1 MSFNQELQEDLINSS
16 ILRSAFFNYFFRVFN
31 NIADE
36 NFIGVSEKYLTYFND
51 LKDYVE
57 SNEYNNA
64 CQMFEEYINNEK
76 NAVNIQDF
84 LQRLNIEFTSL
95 FLSGMGNIPASASSY
110 LSSDGLLKGE
120 EWEKVVK
127 VYKMRDFQMPDSIKA
142 PEDYISV
149 EMLYMQKLS
158 DLIGR
163 LAEDGDINLLKATI
177 DDQINFSS
185 NHILVWIDMFA
196 DAVYSKSI
204 TLNSKLYA
212 SVAVIMKHYIKYD
225 IELLKEF
232 DEPTVVA
239 CKHSNPC
246 GVASADNIYD
256 AYMKAYN
263 TDPVSIFGGI
273 IVMNREVDKA
283 TAEEDPDVKDNT
295 MVLYLNHIVADPE
308 INDERLSAGTE
319 TRHFDLNYVL
329 GGSEPET
336 IIIKFKYSSKSTMD
350 DAKESEIR
358 INYKSIIDQYFGNNT
373 NI

>member
-1 MSFNQELQEDLINSS
+1 MSFNQKLQEDLINSS

-232 DEPTVVA
+232 
-239 CKHSNPC
+239 
-246 GVASADNIYD
+246 
-256 AYMKAYN
+256 
-263 TDPVSIFGGI
+263 
-273 IVMNREVDKA
+273 
-283 TAEEDPDVKDNT
+283 AEE
-295 MVLYLNHIVADPE
+295 LN
-308 INDERLSAGTE
+308 
-319 TRHFDLNYVL
+319 
-329 GGSEPET
+329 
-336 IIIKFKYSSKSTMD
+336 K
-350 DAKESEIR
+350 
-358 INYKSIIDQYFGNNT
+358 
-373 NI
+373 

>member
-51 LKDYVE
+51 LKNYVE

-232 DEPTVVA
+232 
-239 CKHSNPC
+239 
-246 GVASADNIYD
+246 
-256 AYMKAYN
+256 
-263 TDPVSIFGGI
+263 
-273 IVMNREVDKA
+273 
-283 TAEEDPDVKDNT
+283 AEE
-295 MVLYLNHIVADPE
+295 LN
-308 INDERLSAGTE
+308 
-319 TRHFDLNYVL
+319 
-329 GGSEPET
+329 
-336 IIIKFKYSSKSTMD
+336 K
-350 DAKESEIR
+350 
-358 INYKSIIDQYFGNNT
+358 
-373 NI
+373 

>member
-36 NFIGVSEKYLTYFND
+36 NFIGVYEKYLTYFND

-158 DLIGR
+158 DLTGK
-163 LAEDGDINLLKATI
+163 LI
-177 DDQINFSS
+177 DDKDYNLTLATVEDQIEFAEK
-185 NHILVWIDMFA
+185 HILVWIDLFSN
-196 DAVYSKSI
+196 AVYEKAS
-204 TLNSKLYA
+204 TLNSSLYA
-212 SVAVIMKHYIKYD
+212 SVAIIMKHYVKYD
-225 IELLKEF
+225 TELMKEF
-232 DEPTVVA
+232 YDEL
-239 CKHSNPC
+239 KN
-246 GVASADNIYD
+246 
-256 AYMKAYN
+256 K
-263 TDPVSIFGGI
+263 
-273 IVMNREVDKA
+273 
-283 TAEEDPDVKDNT
+283 
-295 MVLYLNHIVADPE
+295 
-308 INDERLSAGTE
+308 
-319 TRHFDLNYVL
+319 
-329 GGSEPET
+329 
-336 IIIKFKYSSKSTMD
+336 
-350 DAKESEIR
+350 
-358 INYKSIIDQYFGNNT
+358 
-373 NI
+373 

>member
-36 NFIGVSEKYLTYFND
+36 NFIGVSEKYLTYFTD
-51 LKDYVE
+51 LNDYVE

-163 LAEDGDINLLKATI
+163 LAEDGDMNLLKATI

-232 DEPTVVA
+232 
-239 CKHSNPC
+239 
-246 GVASADNIYD
+246 
-256 AYMKAYN
+256 
-263 TDPVSIFGGI
+263 
-273 IVMNREVDKA
+273 
-283 TAEEDPDVKDNT
+283 AEE
-295 MVLYLNHIVADPE
+295 LN
-308 INDERLSAGTE
+308 
-319 TRHFDLNYVL
+319 
-329 GGSEPET
+329 
-336 IIIKFKYSSKSTMD
+336 K
-350 DAKESEIR
+350 
-358 INYKSIIDQYFGNNT
+358 
-373 NI
+373 

>member
-57 SNEYNNA
+57 SDEYNNA

-232 DEPTVVA
+232 V
-239 CKHSNPC
+239 
-246 GVASADNIYD
+246 
-256 AYMKAYN
+256 
-263 TDPVSIFGGI
+263 
-273 IVMNREVDKA
+273 
-283 TAEEDPDVKDNT
+283 EE
-295 MVLYLNHIVADPE
+295 LN
-308 INDERLSAGTE
+308 
-319 TRHFDLNYVL
+319 
-329 GGSEPET
+329 
-336 IIIKFKYSSKSTMD
+336 K
-350 DAKESEIR
+350 
-358 INYKSIIDQYFGNNT
+358 
-373 NI
+373 

>member
-163 LAEDGDINLLKATI
+163 LAEDGDMNLLKATI

-232 DEPTVVA
+232 
-239 CKHSNPC
+239 
-246 GVASADNIYD
+246 
-256 AYMKAYN
+256 
-263 TDPVSIFGGI
+263 
-273 IVMNREVDKA
+273 
-283 TAEEDPDVKDNT
+283 AEE
-295 MVLYLNHIVADPE
+295 LN
-308 INDERLSAGTE
+308 
-319 TRHFDLNYVL
+319 
-329 GGSEPET
+329 
-336 IIIKFKYSSKSTMD
+336 K
-350 DAKESEIR
+350 
-358 INYKSIIDQYFGNNT
+358 
-373 NI
+373 

>member
-110 LSSDGLLKGE
+110 LSIDGLLKGE

-232 DEPTVVA
+232 
-239 CKHSNPC
+239 
-246 GVASADNIYD
+246 
-256 AYMKAYN
+256 
-263 TDPVSIFGGI
+263 
-273 IVMNREVDKA
+273 
-283 TAEEDPDVKDNT
+283 AEE
-295 MVLYLNHIVADPE
+295 LN
-308 INDERLSAGTE
+308 
-319 TRHFDLNYVL
+319 
-329 GGSEPET
+329 
-336 IIIKFKYSSKSTMD
+336 K
-350 DAKESEIR
+350 
-358 INYKSIIDQYFGNNT
+358 
-373 NI
+373 

>member
-16 ILRSAFFNYFFRVFN
+16 ILRSAFFNYFYRVFN

-212 SVAVIMKHYIKYD
+212 SVAVIMKHYIKSD

-232 DEPTVVA
+232 
-239 CKHSNPC
+239 
-246 GVASADNIYD
+246 
-256 AYMKAYN
+256 
-263 TDPVSIFGGI
+263 
-273 IVMNREVDKA
+273 
-283 TAEEDPDVKDNT
+283 AEE
-295 MVLYLNHIVADPE
+295 LN
-308 INDERLSAGTE
+308 
-319 TRHFDLNYVL
+319 
-329 GGSEPET
+329 
-336 IIIKFKYSSKSTMD
+336 K
-350 DAKESEIR
+350 
-358 INYKSIIDQYFGNNT
+358 
-373 NI
+373 

>member
-158 DLIGR
+158 DLMADWQKMEI
-163 LAEDGDINLLKATI
+163 LSCLKL
-177 DDQINFSS
+177 Q
-185 NHILVWIDMFA
+185 
-196 DAVYSKSI
+196 
-204 TLNSKLYA
+204 
-212 SVAVIMKHYIKYD
+212 
-225 IELLKEF
+225 
-232 DEPTVVA
+232 
-239 CKHSNPC
+239 
-246 GVASADNIYD
+246 
-256 AYMKAYN
+256 
-263 TDPVSIFGGI
+263 
-273 IVMNREVDKA
+273 
-283 TAEEDPDVKDNT
+283 
-295 MVLYLNHIVADPE
+295 
-308 INDERLSAGTE
+308 
-319 TRHFDLNYVL
+319 
-329 GGSEPET
+329 
-336 IIIKFKYSSKSTMD
+336 
-350 DAKESEIR
+350 
-358 INYKSIIDQYFGNNT
+358 
-373 NI
+373 